1 MVSMLSYNSR
11 EKELSRIKNQIMD
24 LAAVLTEDEWKVFH
38 TESLQK
44 AMEYASKEPLI
55 HLACCDVT
63 TAGSLTALEDIRK
76 KHMDM
81 LLMLIADNTISP
93 MEYVK
98 PEILASSLLL
108 RPFSDGEFRE
118 KCKDLILRY
127 ISLLKEDS
135 KDAFVV
141 ESKEGQTRIPY
152 EQIYYIEAREK
163 KLFLRLE
170 NKEVAFYDTLENL
183 LQVLPANF
191 LRCHRS
197 FVVNKYYIEKV
208 QLSQSMIWLSH
219 GISVPLSRSCKPEFK
234 DLKLL

>member
-1 MVSMLSYNSR
+1 MNTFTINEMENIFEIGRHMQYMIDFGN
-11 EKELSRIKNQIMD
+11 IK
-24 LAAVLTEDEWKVFH
+24 V
-38 TESLQK
+38 
-44 AMEYASKEPLI
+44 
-55 HLACCDVT
+55 
-63 TAGSLTALEDIRK
+63 
-76 KHMDM
+76 
-81 LLMLIADNTISP
+81 
-93 MEYVK
+93 
-98 PEILASSLLL
+98 
-108 RPFSDGEFRE
+108 
-118 KCKDLILRY
+118 
-127 ISLLKEDS
+127 EDS